1 MSVDLSQ
8 MSAEDLKKLQEQLKE
23 KQRAEKLAKQQSRQA
38 LLELE
43 EELVD
48 DNIGFCLSQREDVED
63 LVAKLFQEAKT
74 IIALRSELYGTQ
86 KEEQDS
92 HTFTKADGSASI
104 RIGWN
109 VRPAF
114 NGTESEGLK
123 KIKTYMSSLA
133 GDTEKEKLLLEFLNT
148 ALRTDAQGNLNP
160 REVRKLGTLRQKAN
174 SALFDEGMEII
185 ENAIVDIRTSMY
197 IRGYKLVKFENGIEK
212 RVNFNFSI
220 D

>member
-1 MSVDLSQ
+1 MSLDLSQ
-8 MSAEDLKKLQEQLKE
+8 MSTEDLKKLQEQLKE
-23 KQRAEKLAKQQSRQA
+23 KQRAEKLAKQQNRQT

-43 EELVD
+43 AELVD

-74 IIALRSELYGTQ
+74 IIALRAELYGTQ
-86 KEEQDS
+86 KENQDS

-109 VRPAF
+109 VRPTF
-114 NGTESEGLK
+114 TGTESEGLK
-123 KIKTYMSSLA
+123 KIKAFMSSLA
-133 GDTEKEKLLLEFLNT
+133 GDSDREKLLLEFLNT
-148 ALRTDAQGNLNP
+148 ALKTDAQENLNP
-160 REVRKLGTLRQKAN
+160 REVRKLGALRTKAN
-174 SALFDEGMEII
+174 SELFSEGMDII
-185 ENAIVDIRTSMY
+185 EESITDIRTSMY
-197 IRGYKLVKFENGIEK
+197 IRGYKMVKFENGIEK